1 MENENIQEEITL
13 NVRKIPTFLFLILE
27 IATLGFYFFYWL
39 WRILKD
45 ISNLD
50 FEQKNNLDNQKII
63 SIPIGIILLNIFLAI
78 VLPEDKDIIF
88 EFVNE
93 ISSFVL
99 IVYFYVIAIVL
110 VRKLE
115 DYAEERYKTEIRHNI
130 LGLIFFHIY
139 YVNFAINDFEFRT
152 TKARL
157 FQKNYGTNAN
167 L

>member
-1 MENENIQEEITL
+1 MENENVQEEITL
-13 NVRKIPTFLFLILE
+13 NVRKMPTFLFLLLE
-27 IATLGFYFFYWL
+27 IVTLGFFAFFWL

-45 ISNLD
+45 ISKLD
-50 FEQKNNLDNQKII
+50 FEQKNNLDNQKIM

-78 VLPEDKDIIF
+78 VTPEGKDIIF

-99 IVYFYVIAIVL
+99 IVYFYVVAIIL

-139 YVNFAINDFEFRT
+139 YVNFAINNFEFRT

-157 FQKNYGTNAN
+157 FQEKYGTNAN

>member
-1 MENENIQEEITL
+1 MENENVQEEITL
-13 NVRKIPTFLFLILE
+13 NVRKMPTFLFLLLE
-27 IATLGFYFFYWL
+27 IVTLGFFAFFWL
-39 WRILKD
+39 WRLLKD
-45 ISNLD
+45 ISKLD
-50 FEQKNNLDNQKII
+50 FEQKNNLDNQKIM
-63 SIPIGIILLNIFLAI
+63 SVPIGIILLNIFLAI
-78 VLPEDKDIIF
+78 VTPEGKDIIF

-99 IVYFYVIAIVL
+99 IVYFYVVAIIL

-139 YVNFAINDFEFRT
+139 YVNFAINNFEFRT

-157 FQKNYGTNAN
+157 FQENYGTNAN